1 MQEQLVTCENLI
13 KIYKVDDLEVVA
25 LQGLDLRVARGE
37 MIALVGASGS
47 GKTTLMNILGGLD
60 VPSAGHCGV
69 GAYDLTRL
77 DEEQRT
83 RYRNLVVG
91 YLWQQ
96 SGRNLLPDLSV
107 MANVNL
113 PQMLN
118 GVSSAR
124 AKRRTHELLEMVGL
138 AALGSKRPFQ
148 LSGGE
153 QQRVA
158 IAVALANSPILLLAD
173 EPTGEVDSLTAQEL
187 LDVLRQINRELGQT
201 MILVTHDTAVAARV
215 DRTLAIRDGHTSAEM
230 IRRNTVN
237 TVDTGNSFDL
247 LQTVEINAPQ
257 TPLVEPVSSV
267 VANADPATPT
277 LLQLLTR
284 KLEQDGWREHLEI
297 QQVGNHLEIWPGDTW
312 SLAKRQTA
320 HSGTSSIIGLPL
332 ASHRELVLVDRN
344 GRLQLPREAL
354 ELIPANGRAEVQ
366 VAEGRVILWPFD
378 ADKLAS
384 QQTPTST
391 KRTDRMQ

>member
-1 MQEQLVTCENLI
+1 MQEQLVTCDNLI

-25 LQGLDLRVARGE
+25 LQGLDLQVARGE

-60 VPSAGHCGV
+60 TPSAGHCGV
-69 GAYDLTRL
+69 GEYDLTRL

-107 MANVNL
+107 TANVNL

-118 GVSSAR
+118 GVSSAHAR
-124 AKRRTHELLEMVGL
+124 RRTHELLELVGL
-138 AALGSKRPFQ
+138 AAQGNKRPFQ

-158 IAVALANSPILLLAD
+158 IAVALANAPILLLAD

-215 DRTLAIRDGHTSAEM
+215 DRTLAIRDGHTSTET
-230 IRRNTVN
+230 IRRNPVS
-237 TVDTGNSFDL
+237 V
-247 LQTVEINAPQ
+247 LQPVEVSTPQ
-257 TPLVEPVSSV
+257 TTLVEPIPTVMPGAV
-267 VANADPATPT
+267 PAAPT
-277 LLQLLTR
+277 LLQLLMQT
-284 KLEQDGWREHLEI
+284 LEQGELREQVKI
-297 QQVGNHLEIWPGDTW
+297 QQVGDHLEIWPGGARP
-312 SLAKRQTA
+312 LVERQTTPG
-320 HSGTSSIIGLPL
+320 GTSSIIGLSL
-332 ASHRELVLVDRN
+332 TSHRELVLVDRN

-354 ELIPANGRAEVQ
+354 ELIPANGRVEVQ
-366 VAEGRVILWPFD
+366 VEGDRVILRPFNVGE
-378 ADKLAS
+378 LAA
-384 QQTPTST
+384 QGALAQTS
-391 KRTDRMQ
+391 RMDGVQ

>member
-60 VPSAGHCGV
+60 VPSAGHCSV

-124 AKRRTHELLEMVGL
+124 AKRRTHELLEMVSLAGL
-138 AALGSKRPFQ
+138 SGKRPFQ

-187 LDVLRQINRELGQT
+187 LDVLRQVNRELGQT

-230 IRRNTVN
+230 IRRNPANTVN
-237 TVDTGNSFDL
+237 PGNSFNS
-247 LQTVEINAPQ
+247 LQPVEINTPQ
-257 TPLVEPVSSV
+257 TTLAEPVSSM
-267 VANADPATPT
+267 VANAEPATPA
-277 LLQLLTR
+277 LLQLLIR
-284 KLEQDGWREHLEI
+284 KLEQDGWREQLEI
-297 QQVGNHLEIWPGDTW
+297 QQVGDHLEIWPGGARP
-312 SLAKRQTA
+312 LVERQAT

-354 ELIPANGRAEVQ
+354 ELIPANGRVEVQ
-366 VAEGRVILWPFD
+366 VTEGRVILWPFD
-378 ADKLAS
+378 ANELAS
-384 QQTPTST
+384 RQTLAPAR
-391 KRTDRMQ
+391 RTDGMQ